1 MVYDDLRIALERQQR
16 LRGASTPE
24 DRQEMKRFWISC
36 QVSILLPAE
45 AKELKDTQKK
55 QQERNRIR
63 MGMPEHEADFMF
75 CFRKTPSLTAKSGR
89 VMRDSMK
96 NMVMRLYP
104 ANSFYAEGSQTAGE
118 QEVWWFDFDSFG
130 LDGKIYNFMFF
141 VPILSGQDMLIGS
154 FRCLDAQA
162 VKWKPVFMN
171 LISSLESEILLNDRN
186 DVVKK

>member
-1 MVYDDLRIALERQQR
+1 
-16 LRGASTPE
+16 
-24 DRQEMKRFWISC
+24 MKRFWISY

-45 AKELKDTQKK
+45 AKEPKNTQKK
-55 QQERNRIR
+55 QQEGNIIR
-63 MGMPEHEADFMF
+63 MKMPEHEADFMF
-75 CFRKTPSLTAKSGR
+75 CFRKMPSLTAKSGK

-141 VPILSGQDMLIGS
+141 VPILSGQEVLIGS
-154 FRCLDAQA
+154 FRCPDAQA
-162 VKWKPVFMN
+162 VKWKPIFMN
-171 LISSLESEILLNDRN
+171 LISSLEIEILPNDRN